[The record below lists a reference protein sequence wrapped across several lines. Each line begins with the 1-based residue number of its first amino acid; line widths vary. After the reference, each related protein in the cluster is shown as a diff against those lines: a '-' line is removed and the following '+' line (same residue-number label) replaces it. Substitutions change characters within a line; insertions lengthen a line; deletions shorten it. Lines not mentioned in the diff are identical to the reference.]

1 MKIRK
6 FLTVIL
12 TAVLLVTMLPSMA
25 FAAEELTDLSGQLT
39 LQGIHGVGET
49 LRAGYDKA
57 EPEGLTDDD
66 VTFQW
71 SRMTQEDFDLM
82 LQDPDEAADLELPEL
97 STETSYTIREEDLG
111 YHIVLVVTGRPEMG
125 ITGSLNVV
133 SKPVV
138 TAEEA
143 AELLDEGVSSEETEE
158 LPEELEE
165 ASIEEA
171 VFDTEEPAE
180 ESSYEEEDNQEDAA
194 AEESYEYEDMESSDE
209 PGLEEPSEEVSEE
222 TNEEEEIQWDD
233 QEEEAEP
240 IQVTIEEEYDSQAEA
255 ASGEAPAE
263 EVLTEEQQQE
273 LLCEAAAQTEDESG
287 IVDFGTISSDDTSVQ
302 IVTVTNTGNVALNFL
317 GIAPEHFMV
326 EDITETLEP
335 GESVS
340 LWIQPR
346 DGLTAGSYEDLIT
359 YVSEEGAEASFTAKV
374 VIEEAAAEELDE
386 TELQPADDDEQIS
399 EEDPLNEAAELPED
413 EEIVEEISEDPQE
426 AEADGSLSA
435 DSNVEEAAFGTVFA
449 GYNASDVLAQ
459 EIQIT
464 ASSTYMENLSA
475 EAQFENEDSPFE
487 VSAVSVSDSED
498 GSQKIFSCTVSV
510 KAGLSA
516 GIYQDT
522 LAVTV
527 TDGVNEEEILPVQ
540 ASVTVEEKTVSLTA
554 APTELAFGTVSAG
567 YTELPAAQTVTVTNS
582 GNQQVVLVQ
591 PQNDYFQIS
600 EVDGTVL
607 DPGESA
613 TFTVQPVSG
622 LAEGIY
628 SQEISIQIQADEGE
642 TRAASFTASVTVA
655 EKENTSAVLQ
665 SVTNPSAITG
675 LANGTA
681 KDVSS
686 LKLPSTVVISTS
698 KGEMN
703 ASVAWDVSSAAYDP
717 TSAKA
722 QNFTV
727 SGSITLPD
735 GVVNSNNL
743 SLSVSVNVSV
753 AAYSG
758 KIADPAQNQIT
769 GISGT
774 YTTASRISFT
784 AVGAGMD
791 NDNPK
796 SGDTRYVPK
805 SWSVVNSYS
814 WDKAPYTASFG
825 MAKAGTYTLSV
836 VFNQQK
842 YNGTSWADTGVS
854 DKRSVSFT
862 VTQSDVTPT
871 SVPGQ
876 SLTPAAQKN
885 AVNTGDD
892 TPIAALVL
900 LLAAAVAVI
909 VGIVVYRNKKK

>member
-1 MKIRK
+1 
-6 FLTVIL
+6 
-12 TAVLLVTMLPSMA
+12 
-25 FAAEELTDLSGQLT
+25 
-39 LQGIHGVGET
+39 
-49 LRAGYDKA
+49 
-57 EPEGLTDDD
+57 
-66 VTFQW
+66 
-71 SRMTQEDFDLM
+71 MTQEDFDLL

-143 AELLDEGVSSEETEE
+143 AELLEEGVSSEETEE

-180 ESSYEEEDNQEDAA
+180 ESSYEEEEYQEDAA
-194 AEESYEYEDMESSDE
+194 TEESYEYEDMESSDE

-240 IQVTIEEEYDSQAEA
+240 IQVTIEEEYDSQAAEA
-255 ASGEAPAE
+255 SEEAPAE
-263 EVLTEEQQQE
+263 EQPAEEQQE

-287 IVDFGTISSDDTSVQ
+287 VVDFGTISDDDTSYQ
-302 IVTVTNTGNVALNFL
+302 IVTVTNTGNVALNFVE
-317 GIAPEHFMV
+317 IAPEHFMV

-346 DGLTAGSYEDLIT
+346 DGLAAGAYEDLIT

-374 VIEEAAAEELDE
+374 VIEEAEVEEPDE
-386 TELQPADDDEQIS
+386 MELQPAAEDEQIS
-399 EEDPLNEAAELPED
+399 EDDPLNEAAELPVE
-413 EEIVEEISEDPQE
+413 EEIQPVQEIDEDPQE
-426 AEADGSLSA
+426 PEADGSLFV

-510 KAGLSA
+510 KAGLAA

-527 TDGVNEEEILPVQ
+527 TDGVNEEEILSIL

-554 APTELAFGTVSAG
+554 APTELAFGTISAG
-567 YTELPAAQTVTVTNS
+567 YTELPAAQTVTVTNT

-600 EVDGTVL
+600 EMDGTVL
-607 DPGESA
+607 NPGESA

-681 KDVSS
+681 KDASS

-717 TSAKA
+717 TSVKA